1 MTRKE
6 ELQNL
11 FKDAGAEK
19 QLVAQEVIENVCF
32 LEEQISNLRKLPQ
45 LIIHPEMPELQRR
58 SEASKILIPYLQQ
71 YNISVKFLTSLLLG
85 EAGEN
90 DGVEILE
97 EFRKK
102 VESM

>member
-11 FKDAGAEK
+11 FKDAGTEK
-19 QLVAQEVIENVCF
+19 RLVAQEVIENVCF

-58 SEASKILIPYLQQ
+58 SEASKVLIPYLQQ

-85 EAGEN
+85 EAGED
-90 DGVEILE
+90 DGLE
-97 EFRKK
+97 VLKAFQEK
-102 VESM
+102 VNNM